1 MKKNDF
7 FNQMLPQIVTSGEV
21 EVLTSD
27 FTRSIKGGIEPKGN
41 GCTGGSALACGCY
54 QATLKTGLD

>member
-7 FNQMLPQIVTSGEV
+7 FNQMLPQIVTTEEV

-27 FTRSIKGGIEPKGN
+27 LARSIKGGIGGTSS
-41 GCTGGSALACGCY
+41 GCTGGSAFACGCY
-54 QATLKTGLD
+54 QATQKLGLD